1 MPPDHKLADRRLV
14 FWENAMTY
22 PEILNDQ
29 TETQLIEIY
38 DRFLAS
44 TGLPS
49 VSADELL
56 FHAITPEQRDW
67 IGRFIEAWEI
77 MREDERDW
85 MEYAKQKT
93 GV

>member
-1 MPPDHKLADRRLV
+1 
-14 FWENAMTY
+14 MTY
-22 PEILNDQ
+22 PNIEPDQ
-29 TETQLIEIY
+29 TEDQLIEIY

-56 FHAITPEQRDW
+56 FSAITTEQRDW
-67 IGRFIEAWEI
+67 IGRFIESWEI

-85 MEYAKQKT
+85 MQYAKQKA

>member
-1 MPPDHKLADRRLV
+1 
-14 FWENAMTY
+14 MTF
-22 PEILNDQ
+22 PNIEPDQ
-29 TETQLIEIY
+29 TEAQLIDVY

-44 TGLPS
+44 TGLPA

-56 FHAITPEQRDW
+56 FHAITPKQRNW
-67 IGRFIEAWEI
+67 IGRFIETWEI

-85 MEYAKQKT
+85 MEYAKQKA

>member
-1 MPPDHKLADRRLV
+1 
-14 FWENAMTY
+14 MTY

-29 TETQLIEIY
+29 NEDQLLDVY

-44 TGLPS
+44 TGLLA

-77 MREDERDW
+77 MREDEDDW
-85 MEYAKQKT
+85 MQYAKQKA

>member
-1 MPPDHKLADRRLV
+1 
-14 FWENAMTY
+14 MTY
-22 PEILNDQ
+22 LEILNDQ

-44 TGLPS
+44 TGLPA

-56 FHAITPEQRDW
+56 FSAITTEQRDW
-67 IGRFIEAWEI
+67 IERFIEAWEI

-85 MEYAKQKT
+85 MEYAKQKA

>member
-1 MPPDHKLADRRLV
+1 
-14 FWENAMTY
+14 MTY

-44 TGLPS
+44 TGLPA

-56 FHAITPEQRDW
+56 FSAITTEQRDW
-67 IGRFIEAWEI
+67 IERFIEAWEI

-85 MEYAKQKT
+85 MEYAKQKA

>member
-1 MPPDHKLADRRLV
+1 
-14 FWENAMTY
+14 MTY
-22 PEILNDQ
+22 PKILNDQ
-29 TETQLIEIY
+29 NEDQLLDAY
-38 DRFLAS
+38 DCFIVL
-44 TGLPS
+44 TGLPAI
-49 VSADELL
+49 SADELL

-85 MEYAKQKT
+85 MQYAKQKA

>member
-1 MPPDHKLADRRLV
+1 
-14 FWENAMTY
+14 MTY

-29 TETQLIEIY
+29 TETQLIDVY
-38 DRFLAS
+38 DRFLAL
-44 TGLPS
+44 TGLPA

-56 FHAITPEQRDW
+56 FSAITTEQRDW
-67 IGRFIEAWEI
+67 IERFIEAWEI

-85 MEYAKQKT
+85 MEYAKQKA

>member
-1 MPPDHKLADRRLV
+1 
-14 FWENAMTY
+14 MTF
-22 PEILNDQ
+22 PNIEPDQ
-29 TETQLIEIY
+29 TEDQLIDVY
-38 DRFLAS
+38 DRFLAL
-44 TGLPS
+44 TGLPA

-56 FHAITPEQRDW
+56 FSAITTEQRDW

-85 MEYAKQKT
+85 MQYAKQKA

>member
-1 MPPDHKLADRRLV
+1 
-14 FWENAMTY
+14 MTF
-22 PEILNDQ
+22 PNIEPDQ
-29 TETQLIEIY
+29 TEAQLIDVY

-44 TGLPS
+44 TGLPA

-56 FHAITPEQRDW
+56 FHAITPEQCDW

>member
-1 MPPDHKLADRRLV
+1 
-14 FWENAMTY
+14 MTY

-56 FHAITPEQRDW
+56 FSAITTEQRDW
-67 IGRFIEAWEI
+67 IERFIEAWEI

-93 GV
+93 GG

>member
-1 MPPDHKLADRRLV
+1 
-14 FWENAMTY
+14 MTY

-38 DRFLAS
+38 DHFLAL
-44 TGLPS
+44 TGLPA

-56 FHAITPEQRDW
+56 FSAITTEQRDW

-77 MREDERDW
+77 MREDENDW
-85 MEYAKQKT
+85 MQYAKQKT
-93 GV
+93 GLK

>member
-1 MPPDHKLADRRLV
+1 
-14 FWENAMTY
+14 MTY
-22 PEILNDQ
+22 PNIEPDQ

-38 DRFLAS
+38 ARFLAS
-44 TGLPS
+44 TGLPA

-56 FHAITPEQRDW
+56 FSAITTEQRDW
-67 IGRFIEAWEI
+67 IERFIEAWEI

-85 MEYAKQKT
+85 MEYAKQKA

>member
-1 MPPDHKLADRRLV
+1 
-14 FWENAMTY
+14 MTY
-22 PEILNDQ
+22 PNIEPDQ

-44 TGLPS
+44 TGLPA

-67 IGRFIEAWEI
+67 IERFIEAWEI

>member
-1 MPPDHKLADRRLV
+1 
-14 FWENAMTY
+14 MTY
-22 PEILNDQ
+22 PNIELDQ

-44 TGLPS
+44 TELPA

-56 FHAITPEQRDW
+56 FSAITPEQRDW

>member
-1 MPPDHKLADRRLV
+1 
-14 FWENAMTY
+14 MTF
-22 PEILNDQ
+22 PNIEPDQ
-29 TETQLIEIY
+29 TEAQLIDVY

-44 TGLPS
+44 TGLPA

-56 FHAITPEQRDW
+56 FHAITTEQRDW
-67 IGRFIEAWEI
+67 IERFIEAWEI